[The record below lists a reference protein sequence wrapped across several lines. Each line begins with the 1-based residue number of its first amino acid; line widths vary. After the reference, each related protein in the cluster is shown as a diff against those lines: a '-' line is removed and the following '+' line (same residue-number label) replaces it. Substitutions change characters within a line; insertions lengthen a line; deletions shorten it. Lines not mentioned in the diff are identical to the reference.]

1 VRRRPPKFSRS
12 KLLINHALTSHPR
25 KSEVETQ
32 IPHIRHPEAGQK
44 PDLEFTP
51 KILALVCTYCTYTAA
66 DMAGSARMQYPATV
80 RIVKYLC
87 TGRID
92 ILHILKAFEAGA
104 DAVMVSGC
112 EAGSCHF
119 LEGNL
124 RARERVEYA
133 QKLLEEVGLG
143 GRLKMFEIAASDA
156 PKWVEAVKE
165 MTERVKALGP
175 NPLRQKWELKGRNP
189 EQLERMSQS

>member
-1 VRRRPPKFSRS
+1 M
-12 KLLINHALTSHPR
+12 
-25 KSEVETQ
+25 
-32 IPHIRHPEAGQK
+32 
-44 PDLEFTP
+44 EFQP

-66 DMAGSARMQYPATV
+66 DMAGSARMQYPAGV

-92 ILHILKAFEAGA
+92 LIHILKAFEAGA

-133 QKLLEEVGLG
+133 QILLEEAGLG
-143 GRLKMFEIAASDA
+143 GRLEMFEVAASDA
-156 PKWVEAVKE
+156 PKWVAAVQE
-165 MTERVKALGP
+165 MTQRVEALGP
-175 NPLRQKWELKGRNP
+175 SPLRRGRHLHAGVV
-189 EQLERMSQS
+189 EQLENMVQS

>member
-1 VRRRPPKFSRS
+1 MMTTPET
-12 KLLINHALTSHPR
+12 ATSLGGP
-25 KSEVETQ
+25 
-32 IPHIRHPEAGQK
+32 AA
-44 PDLEFTP
+44 DFTP
-51 KILALVCTYCTYTAA
+51 KILAFVCTYCTYTAA
-66 DMAGSARMQYPATV
+66 DMAGSARMQYPPTV

-92 ILHILKAFEAGA
+92 ILHILKGFEAGA

-133 QKLLEEVGLG
+133 RQLLDEVGLG
-143 GRLKMFEIAASDA
+143 ADRLVMYEVAASDA
-156 PKWVEAVKE
+156 PKWVAAVKE
-165 MTERVKALGP
+165 MTDRVKALGP
-175 NPLRQKWELKGRNP
+175 SPLNPAWGPQMAVP
-189 EQLERMSQS
+189 EKPKVAVAT

>member
-1 VRRRPPKFSRS
+1 MNETAFK
-12 KLLINHALTSHPR
+12 PR
-25 KSEVETQ
+25 
-32 IPHIRHPEAGQK
+32 
-44 PDLEFTP
+44 
-51 KILALVCTYCTYTAA
+51 ILALICTYCTYTAA

-92 ILHILKAFEAGA
+92 ILHILKGFEAGA
-104 DAVMVSGC
+104 DGVMVSGC

-133 QKLLEEVGLG
+133 KHLLDECGLG
-143 GRLKMFEIAASDA
+143 AARLEMFEVAASDA
-156 PKWVEAVKE
+156 PKWVEVVKGF
-165 MTERVKALGP
+165 TERIQKLGP
-175 NPLRQKWELKGRNP
+175 SPLNPLWRQELEGWAGHSDS
-189 EQLERMSQS
+189 EQPQAAVQP

>member
-1 VRRRPPKFSRS
+1 MDF
-12 KLLINHALTSHPR
+12 I
-25 KSEVETQ
+25 
-32 IPHIRHPEAGQK
+32 
-44 PDLEFTP
+44 P

-66 DMAGSARMQYPATV
+66 DMAGSARMQYPANV

-87 TGRID
+87 TGRVD

-104 DAVMVSGC
+104 DAVLVSGC

-133 QKLLEEVGLG
+133 KLLLEEIGLG
-143 GRLKMFEIAASDA
+143 GRLEMFEVAASDA
-156 PKWVEAVKE
+156 PKWVEPVKE
-165 MTERVKALGP
+165 MTQRVLELGP
-175 NPLRQKWELKGRNP
+175 APRRRDLALLP
-189 EQLERMSQS
+189 DTVEQLENVV

>member
-1 VRRRPPKFSRS
+1 MSFSTS
-12 KLLINHALTSHPR
+12 ELELKGKL
-25 KSEVETQ
+25 V
-32 IPHIRHPEAGQK
+32 
-44 PDLEFTP
+44 EFTP

-92 ILHILKAFEAGA
+92 LLHILKGFEAGA

-133 QKLLEEVGLG
+133 QKLLEEVGLA
-143 GRLKMFEIAASDA
+143 GRLEMFEVAASDA
-156 PKWVEAVKE
+156 PKWVAAVQE
-165 MTERVKALGP
+165 MTQRVADLGP
-175 NPLRQKWELKGRNP
+175 SPLRRGKHFQAGAL
-189 EQLERMSQS
+189 EQLEKMGEA